1 MATIRKRG
9 NSYQIRVSCGYDSKG
24 NQVEQSMTWK
34 PDPKM
39 TPRQIEKELN
49 RVAVK
54 FEDDCMNGHRTATVK
69 FEEFTE
75 TWFTEYANLN
85 LRKTSLARTIYFK
98 PRVNAAIGHLRMD
111 KITIR
116 DIQKFINSLAQD
128 GVNES
133 TGGRL
138 APKTIKHYLSY
149 ISSIFD
155 FAIKMQML
163 QNNPCR
169 NVTIPKGKTKERE
182 FYTVE
187 EVEKLLT
194 LLENEEMKYRVFF
207 NLAVYSGF
215 RRSEMLGL
223 EWKDIDFETGLVHV
237 QRTSN
242 YVAGVG
248 MYEDTT
254 KTKKSQRYIKLP
266 PIMLD
271 LLKQFKAEQDSE
283 KEKLGDKWVET
294 DRLFTKWN
302 GEPMS
307 STTKYTWLKRFCER
321 NNMRFCNIH
330 SMRHFH
336 TSVLISAGVDV
347 TAVSGQLGHSNCN
360 TTLGIYSHMFEEA
373 RVKSCEAITNALDFG
388 RTKTNKKSAV

>member
-9 NSYQIRVSCGYDSKG
+9 NSYQIRVSCGYDTKG

-34 PDPKM
+34 PNKKM
-39 TPRQIEKELN
+39 TEKQIEKELN

-54 FEDDCMNGHRTATVK
+54 FEEDCMNGHVTATVK
-69 FEEFTE
+69 FEEFAE

-85 LRKTSLARTIYFK
+85 LRKTSLARTVYLK
-98 PRVNAAIGHLRMD
+98 DRTNAALGHLRMD
-111 KITIR
+111 KITTR

-128 GVNES
+128 GVNQK
-133 TGGRL
+133 TGGAL
-138 APKTIKHYLSY
+138 AHKTIKHYMSY
-149 ISSIFD
+149 VSSIFD

-169 NVTIPKGKTKERE
+169 NVAIPKGTAKERE

-187 EVEKLLT
+187 EVEKLLK
-194 LLENEEMKYRVFF
+194 LLENEDMKYRVFF

-223 EWKDIDFETGLVHV
+223 EWKDIDFETGLVHI

-242 YVAGVG
+242 YVADEG
-248 MYEDTT
+248 MFEDTT
-254 KTKKSQRYIKLP
+254 KTKSSQRYIKLP
-266 PIMLD
+266 PVMLD
-271 LLKQFKAEQDSE
+271 LLKEFKVEQDNE
-283 KEKLGDKWVET
+283 KAKLGSQWVET
-294 DRLFTKWN
+294 DRLFVKWN

-307 STTKYTWLKRFCER
+307 STTTYTWLRRFCER

-336 TSVLISAGVDV
+336 TSVLISAGIDV
-347 TAVSGQLGHSNCN
+347 TTVAGQLGHSSSN

-373 RVKSCEAITNALDFG
+373 RVKSCNAITDALNF
-388 RTKTNKKSAV
+388 KQ